1 MPNYV
6 GNILIINAEQNRVNE
21 VLNLIK
27 NEKENMAIDFEK
39 IIPMPAELHIDEC
52 STGDYGLAVIKKQN
66 NEDMSIYEEEL
77 VKNFNNMCLE
87 SKDEALELGQK
98 YYDNLKKYGYKTWYD
113 WSRDNWGTK
122 WNAMNTELMD
132 SDSIYFETAWNG
144 VEPLICALSEKF
156 PDVEFEYKY
165 ADEDTGYNCGEG
177 SVQNGEIDMY
187 YPDGGSTE
195 AYEIAFEIRPYLEE
209 EYELVEGKYEYIDSD
224 EEE

>member
-6 GNILIINAEQNRVNE
+6 GNILTINAEQSCVNE
-21 VLNLIK
+21 VLNFIK
-27 NEKENMAIDFEK
+27 NEKENMAIDFNK
-39 IIPMPAELHIDEC
+39 IIPMPEGLDIDDSSLGEE
-52 STGDYGLAVIKKQN
+52 GLVVIKKQK
-66 NEDMSIYEEEL
+66 NEDLSIYEEEII
-77 VKNFNNMCLE
+77 KRFNDKSQELQ
-87 SKDEALELGQK
+87 KEALELGQQ

-113 WSRDNWGTK
+113 WSRANWGTK

-132 SDSIYFETAWNG
+132 NDSIYFETAWNG

-187 YPDGGSTE
+187 YPDGGSKE
-195 AYEIAFEIRPYLEE
+195 AYEIAFEVRPYLEE
-209 EYELVEGKYEYIDSD
+209 EYELVDGKYEYIDSD
-224 EEE
+224 EE